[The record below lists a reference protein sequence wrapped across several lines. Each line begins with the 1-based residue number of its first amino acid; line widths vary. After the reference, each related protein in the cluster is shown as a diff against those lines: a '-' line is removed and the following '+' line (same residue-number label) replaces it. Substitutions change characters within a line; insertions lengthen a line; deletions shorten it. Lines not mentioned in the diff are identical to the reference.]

1 MKLSKDFGI
10 RALLSVLLI
19 LGLYEAVTA
28 AFLLIWT
35 GKVAASFSDLLGL
48 IAIAQ
53 APATMAVA
61 FYFGFR
67 MHENQGPEGKP

>member
-1 MKLSKDFGI
+1 MKLFKDFGI

-19 LGLYEAVTA
+19 LGLYEAVTV

-35 GKVAASFSDLLGL
+35 GRVTASFSDLLGL

-53 APATMAVA
+53 APVTMAVA
-61 FYFGFR
+61 FYFGIR
-67 MHENQGPEGKP
+67 MGEKTGGENK